1 MGIVGPKPH
10 VRRTRAASA
19 MTSRERV
26 LATLAGKAVDR
37 VASDFRAEPE
47 VFLDLQRRLG
57 LPDAEAVRRWAKS
70 DFRDLTAIFNTG
82 GYGGYSS
89 FGWRDRDL
97 GAGVQE
103 DLWGVRRR
111 KVEYDGGAYVDIVR
125 YPLRGAGV
133 DGVRRYSF
141 PDPRRLYDFRDL
153 PARVKAMNGPDAY
166 FTLMEGESLFDR
178 CWALRGMEDFMM
190 DLADGNEIAHILV
203 EKNARFFRDY
213 VRQILEAAHGS
224 LDAIGLYND
233 LGTQDGM
240 MISPALYRR
249 FFKDRQRELIAMIH
263 GFGVKVFYHSCG
275 DIEPIIEDLI
285 EIGIDIL
292 DPLQLKAMRRTPAE
306 LGTKINGRITL
317 HGGLD
322 TQDLLVNGLPDQV
335 TQALRELKRELG
347 RQGRYILSCSHY
359 LQVDVPFP
367 NIEALV
373 SEVN

>member
-1 MGIVGPKPH
+1 MSSGPFN
-10 VRRTRAASA
+10 RRRRAAPA

-26 LATLAGKAVDR
+26 LATLGGQAVDR

-47 VFLDLQRRLG
+47 VFAHLQRRLG

-70 DFRDLTAIFNTG
+70 DFRDLTSILNTG

-97 GAGVQE
+97 GGGVQE
-103 DLWGVRRR
+103 DLWGVRRK

-125 YPLRGAGV
+125 YPLRGASV
-133 DGVRRYSF
+133 DDVRQYSF

-153 PARVKAMNGPDAY
+153 PARVKAINGPDAY

-190 DLADGNEIAHILV
+190 DLMDDNEIANILV
-203 EKNARFFRDY
+203 EGNARFFRDY
-213 VRQILEAAHGS
+213 VYQILEAAQGCV
-224 LDAIGLYND
+224 DAIGLFND
-233 LGTQDGM
+233 LGTQDGL
-240 MISPALYRR
+240 MISPTLYRR

-275 DIEPIIEDLI
+275 DIKPIIEDLI
-285 EIGIDIL
+285 EIGVDIL
-292 DPLQLKAMRRTPAE
+292 DPLQLKAMRLTPAE
-306 LGTKINGRITL
+306 LGAQVNGRITL

-322 TQDLLVNGLPDQV
+322 TQDLLVNGGPDQV
-335 TQALRELKRELG
+335 KQAVRELKSELG
-347 RQGRYILSCSHY
+347 REGRYILSCSHY
-359 LQVDVPFP
+359 LQVDVSFP